1 MEMDNKPEHNL
12 IEEVQSSVD
21 ARGLQMSEV
30 LGQSRQFTTVSGFAF
45 GFLLNIAASY
55 GADVYARTMGR
66 ILIIVALISTASAIL
81 IFALPAIYTQI
92 RFPMDKKQILRFYV
106 WSHRFILFGIVFL
119 SLGLYAAVV
128 FALNRLILL
137 DWPAP
142 VIATLVFV
150 IPFTVYKL
158 RRVGGPIELT

>member
-1 MEMDNKPEHNL
+1 MDNTQEHDL
-12 IEEVQSSVD
+12 IEEVQSAVD

-30 LGQSRQFTTVSGFAF
+30 LGQARQFTTVSGFAF

-55 GADVYARTMGR
+55 GTDVYARTVGR

-81 IFALPAIYTQI
+81 IFALPALYTQI
-92 RFPMDKKQILRFYV
+92 RFPIDRKQILRFYV
-106 WSHRFILFGIVFL
+106 WSHRFILCGIAFL
-119 SLGLYAAVV
+119 SVGLYAAVW

-142 VIATLVFV
+142 IIATSIFV
-150 IPFTVYKL
+150 IPFTVYRL